1 MRIANIYFVIAL
13 LLFTCGCEKE
23 RDTTFLIT
31 QNQVGK
37 LEKGS
42 LARDVELI
50 FATDSVAKDTT
61 TLNFA
66 NKAKRIKIFE
76 KGGKH
81 LLTLSPSSDSIP
93 VIENV
98 RIEDSRY
105 LTEKGVGIEST
116 FKDIKEKHKIKKIIT
131 SMNNVLVLLKDSD
144 AYFTISKEELPS
156 SLRYASS
163 VNIEAVQIPDAA
175 KIKYMMIG
183 WE

>member
-1 MRIANIYFVIAL
+1 MRSVAFLFVVVLIL
-13 LLFTCGCEKE
+13 LTWGCEKE

-31 QNQVGK
+31 QNRVGK

-42 LARDVELI
+42 LVRDVKLI
-50 FATDSVAKDTT
+50 FATDSIAKDTT
-61 TLNFA
+61 ILNFA
-66 NKAKRIKIFE
+66 NKAKRIKVFD

-93 VIENV
+93 IIENV
-98 RIEDSRY
+98 RIEDPRY
-105 LTEKGVGIEST
+105 RTEKGVGIEST
-116 FKDIKEKHKIKKIIT
+116 FKDIKEKHRIKKIIT
-131 SMNNVLVLLKDSD
+131 SMNNILVLLKDSD

-163 VNIEAVQIPDAA
+163 VNIEAVQIPDNA

-183 WE
+183 WD

>member
-1 MRIANIYFVIAL
+1 MRIANIHFVVIL
-13 LLFTCGCEKE
+13 MTFIWGCEKE

-37 LEKGS
+37 LERGS

-50 FATDSVAKDTT
+50 FATDSVAQDTT

-66 NKAKRIKIFE
+66 NRAQRIKIFE
-76 KGGKH
+76 KGGEH
-81 LLTLSPSSDSIP
+81 LLTLTPSSDSIP
-93 VIENV
+93 IIENV

-105 LTEKGVGIEST
+105 LTENGVGIQST
-116 FKDIKEKHKIKKIIT
+116 FKDIKEKHKVKKIIT
-131 SMNNVLVLLKDSD
+131 SMNNILVLLKDSD

-163 VNIEAVQIPDAA
+163 VNIEAVQIPDNA
-175 KIKYMMIG
+175 KIKYMMVG
-183 WE
+183 WD